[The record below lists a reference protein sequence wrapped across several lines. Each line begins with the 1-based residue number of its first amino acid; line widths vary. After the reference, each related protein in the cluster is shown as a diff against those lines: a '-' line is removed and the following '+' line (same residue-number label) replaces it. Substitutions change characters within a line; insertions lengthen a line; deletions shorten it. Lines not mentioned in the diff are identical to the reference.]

1 MTEVRYTER
10 KCAQGTLMRLQAS
23 GHCGL
28 IESGVDVGCRASSC
42 LACALADAAAGF
54 ESGGSDIKDGEA
66 IVTVVASDEE
76 YERASGCFHVA
87 RAGFAALEK
96 MYPDNFRYEEK
107 IDG

>member
-42 LACALADAAAGF
+42 LVCALADAAAEF
-54 ESGGSDIKDGEA
+54 DNGGSDIRAGESV
-66 IVTVVASDEE
+66 ITVVAADEE
-76 YERASGCFHVA
+76 YERASGCFCVA

-107 IDG
+107 LN

>member
-42 LACALADAAAGF
+42 LACALADAAADF

-66 IVTVVASDEE
+66 IVTVVATDDE
-76 YERASGCFHVA
+76 YEKANGCFRVA